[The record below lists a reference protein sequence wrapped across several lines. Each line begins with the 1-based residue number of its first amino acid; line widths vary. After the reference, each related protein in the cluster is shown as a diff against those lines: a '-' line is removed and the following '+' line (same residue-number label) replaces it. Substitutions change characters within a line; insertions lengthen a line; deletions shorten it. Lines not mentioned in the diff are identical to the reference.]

1 MKTVPAQERRG
12 LSWWLGCKESTCQ
25 CRRHRFDPWV
35 GKIPWRR
42 EWQPTPV
49 MLPGKSHGQKSL
61 ADSSAWGLRGVG
73 HNRVT
78 NTFFLLSILGR
89 ATEGGIQR
97 WGLLSPGD
105 MCSWQTG
112 VPRLFYR
119 QDSAVPGPARSELDS
134 IIKTLWVCVLQEKSF
149 DDITYTILSILYW
162 LS

>member
-1 MKTVPAQERRG
+1 MKTGPAQERRG

-25 CRRHRFDPWV
+25 CRRRRFDPWV

-42 EWQPTPV
+42 EWQPTRDADWEIPWTEE
-49 MLPGKSHGQKSL
+49 PGRLQCTGSQ
-61 ADSSAWGLRGVG
+61 GVG
-73 HNRVT
+73 QNRVT

-89 ATEGGIQR
+89 ATEGEIRRG
-97 WGLLSPGD
+97 GLLSPGD
-105 MCSWQTG
+105 TCSWQTG

-134 IIKTLWVCVLQEKSF
+134 IIKTLWVCVLQEKSL
-149 DDITYTILSILYW
+149 DNITYTILSILYW

>member
-1 MKTVPAQERRG
+1 
-12 LSWWLGCKESTCQ
+12 
-25 CRRHRFDPWV
+25 
-35 GKIPWRR
+35 
-42 EWQPTPV
+42 
-49 MLPGKSHGQKSL
+49 
-61 ADSSAWGLRGVG
+61 
-73 HNRVT
+73 
-78 NTFFLLSILGR
+78 
-89 ATEGGIQR
+89 
-97 WGLLSPGD
+97 